1 MDRSK
6 KMARAKAI
14 TPKGFR
20 DNFHSYLKKRDQV
33 LEVVNRVYELYGFE
47 RLETPAIE
55 TVDALG
61 KFLPDVNRPN
71 EGVFAWQ
78 DDNDAWLALR
88 YDLTAPL
95 ARAFSQHR
103 NTLQVPYK
111 RYSYGPVG
119 RDEKP
124 GPDRFRSFISSMLI

>member
-20 DNFHSYLKKRDQV
+20 DNFHSYLKRRDQV

-61 KFLPDVNRPN
+61 KFRMAVM
-71 EGVFAWQ
+71 AWEKILVQ
-78 DDNDAWLALR
+78 TPLTRLFWMLKRLQKELCRRWALVKVIR
-88 YDLTAPL
+88 VTP
-95 ARAFSQHR
+95 
-103 NTLQVPYK
+103 
-111 RYSYGPVG
+111 
-119 RDEKP
+119 
-124 GPDRFRSFISSMLI
+124 